1 MWEITYPV
9 MIISE
14 KLSVPWPQLPP
25 FMGHSCIKTQIWI
38 SRFRT
43 ICFLKQRRAECYLL
57 TEPLSRLSGAHW
69 VKCRNDVSWTVR
81 KIFAAGHRRLVDG
94 QRIRILKDWIPAQ
107 RGLYKTAAQTK
118 TVCITFGIYSPN
130 LCKVNDNQILL
141 QQDNN
146 RIRLL
151 EICGDTEG
159 TIIFN
164 T

>member
-1 MWEITYPV
+1 MWKITYPV

-25 FMGHSCIKTQIWI
+25 LMGHSCIKTQIWI

-43 ICFLKQRRAECYLL
+43 IHFLKQWRAEHYLF
-57 TEPLSRLSGAHW
+57 TEPLSLLSGAHW
-69 VKCRNDVSWTVR
+69 VKCRNDFSWTVR
-81 KIFAAGHRRLVDG
+81 KIFAAGHWRLVDG
-94 QRIRILKDWIPAQ
+94 QRIWILKDRIPAQ
-107 RGLYKTAAQTK
+107 RSFYNSCTNQ
-118 TVCITFGIYSPN
+118 VCIMFGIYSPN

-159 TIIFN
+159 TIILN

>member
-1 MWEITYPV
+1 

-43 ICFLKQRRAECYLL
+43 ICFLKQRRGRMLPSYWTLVSSVWS
-57 TEPLSRLSGAHW
+57 PLSKVQEWRQLDSPQNIRSRSPETRG
-69 VKCRNDVSWTVR
+69 WTE
-81 KIFAAGHRRLVDG
+81 DTDS
-94 QRIRILKDWIPAQ
+94 QRWIPAQ